1 MDAQMLKIISY
12 FCFGFAVLFLLIA
25 VILFFRFRVRELIAK
40 LSGKQEAQQIR
51 EIRGHIGATKSNAVH
66 YVFDHGV
73 DTDNTTQILE
83 DGMETVLLEDVISN
97 ASADLIKI
105 PFAAPRPVP
114 TMIAVGVASPR
125 AHGQEITSTEIATE
139 SANSK
144 L

>member
-1 MDAQMLKIISY
+1 MCNLQ
-12 FCFGFAVLFLLIA
+12 
-25 VILFFRFRVRELIAK
+25 RFRR
-40 LSGKQEAQQIR
+40 
-51 EIRGHIGATKSNAVH
+51 
-66 YVFDHGV
+66 FD
-73 DTDNTTQILE
+73 Q
-83 DGMETVLLEDVISN
+83 
-97 ASADLIKI
+97 I